1 MITRVAILQNGQLFV
16 GEEGERHHN
25 LIPKIAKALNIRPV
39 NGEQGFI
46 NHKGEFLN
54 REQAAREALECGQ
67 VIDGHAN
74 IKHVFDGIRLY
85 SEDLW

>member
-1 MITRVAILQNGQLFV
+1 MDIM
-16 GEEGERHHN
+16 
-25 LIPKIAKALNIRPV
+25 KIRPV

-46 NHKGEFLN
+46 DRSGKFYT
-54 REQAAREALECGQ
+54 REEAAKHAIECGQ
-67 VIDGHAN
+67 VVEGKAN